1 VIRDALSY
9 LYVNATV
16 MAKEGKFISSGRWDD
31 LWGCSSPGEIA
42 SLLEGTDYFPY
53 LSEGSA
59 SEAKEL
65 ERAIIEEFSA
75 VGREISKVIP
85 KRAWP
90 IREYVLRKWDV
101 INLRT
106 VLRGIHGGLA
116 RERLLDSF
124 LEGGELS
131 FSFFNTLI
139 DVESMDDFVALLS
152 GTPYESLNEGLA
164 RYNETHN
171 LFIMESMLD
180 KIFWQDLWLKV
191 LRLRGLREF
200 REYIATRVETHNL
213 KIILRAKSDGL
224 LREDIDPLL
233 IAECTIVDELLSAF
247 DEEELS
253 GMLPLLEGTPYF
265 EPLVSGQHE
274 YERTGSIQAF
284 EEVLDGSVLQRAED
298 IRKKKPFGPG
308 PLIGFLVLKER
319 EVKNLLA
326 IVRSTEVDLSRE
338 EIRESVM
345 GE

>member
-1 VIRDALSY
+1 
-9 LYVNATV
+9 
-16 MAKEGKFISSGRWDD
+16 
-31 LWGCSSPGEIA
+31 
-42 SLLEGTDYFPY
+42 
-53 LSEGSA
+53 
-59 SEAKEL
+59 
-65 ERAIIEEFSA
+65 
-75 VGREISKVIP
+75 
-85 KRAWP
+85 
-90 IREYVLRKWDV
+90 
-101 INLRT
+101 